1 MDAVVAKALLPTTRC
16 TSTSRRWGGSSPAQ
30 RPMSSAEAPTPL
42 TDGEVRRIEKARNE
56 IVLKHGDLPNLAMPA
71 MTMAFDVA
79 DKKMLDDLKV
89 GAKVRFNAD
98 LIKGSHRDV
107 HRACPMTWRA

>member
-1 MDAVVAKALLPTTRC
+1 MRSNILMAAAALAVSIAV
-16 TSTSRRWGGSSPAQ
+16 PAQ
-30 RPMSSAEAPTPL
+30 TTPRDAPAQHPMPSAEAPTPL
-42 TDGEVRRIEKARNE
+42 TDGVVQRVDKARNE

-89 GAKVRFNAD
+89 GAKVRFNAN
-98 LIKGSHRDV
+98 LIKGKATVTYIEPAR
-107 HRACPMTWRA
+107 